1 MKSKVS
7 SATNRKVLMMCDF
20 ISCDSGK
27 NDLLSERQR
36 RAGNGKDHT
45 SVFVSSHV
53 SDVAL

>member
-36 RAGNGKDHT
+36 RAGNGKDRT